1 MMNTHKVHANMAGR
15 VTETPSGFF
24 ARPHGLGM
32 EHTRRF
38 TTKGDAVAYNRRMKA
53 LLERVRR

>member
-1 MMNTHKVHANMAGR
+1 MKAKHTTYINMSGKVFA
-15 VTETPSGFF
+15 TEKGFL

-32 EHTRRF
+32 EHARRF
-38 TTKGDAVAYNRRMKA
+38 HTKGDAVAYNRRMKA